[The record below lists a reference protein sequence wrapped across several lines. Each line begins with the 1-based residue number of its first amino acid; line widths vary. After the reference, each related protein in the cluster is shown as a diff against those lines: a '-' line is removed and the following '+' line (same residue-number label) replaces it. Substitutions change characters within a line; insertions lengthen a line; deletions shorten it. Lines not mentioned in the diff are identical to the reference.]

1 MNDLKVVVEQK
12 PAEINANFEE
22 IKLQLAEQMEVYK
35 TAIYSED
42 KVTEAR
48 KDIATLRKI
57 RKAIDDKRKEVKGTY
72 MIPYEEFD
80 RKSKELMQI
89 IDDAINPIN
98 SQIAD
103 FEERRKAEKKQKA
116 LDYFNACMASKG
128 NIISF
133 EEVFKQSWL
142 NAATSFK
149 SIRMDIDAAIKNR
162 EDDIATIKAMN
173 SEVEDKAMATYQRTK
188 RLADAIQVINDY
200 EQQKRIILE
209 REEARRRAEEERKQ
223 REAERLRLEELRRRE
238 EAELERKR
246 EQERFLEE
254 ERRKVREEE
263 QRHIREQYEAAKK
276 AAEAEKEK
284 ESVENPFGEPEEEPE
299 EESPFGQVEEDAEEE
314 SEVFAPAQE
323 TENVLK
329 LVIAEWEDKEGF
341 LRQQMFWN
349 KKEVYRVYP
358 LCECPEDAIVE
369 RDLFS
374 CDQLAS
380 IIEMAING
388 KYDRCIVKTVHL
400 NGDPEYVDEEEY
412 KKFEKELEE

>member
-1 MNDLKVVVEQK
+1 MNELQVVVEQK

-98 SQIAD
+98 SQIVD

-173 SEVEDKAMATYQRTK
+173 SDVEDKAMATYQRTK

-246 EQERFLEE
+246 EQERLLEE

-263 QRHIREQYEAAKK
+263 QRKAREQYEAAKK

-284 ESVENPFGEPEEEPE
+284 ESVENQFGEPEEELPFVTVPEEEPE
-299 EESPFGQVEEDAEEE
+299 EESPFGQVEEDTEEE
-314 SEVFAPAQE
+314 SEVFAPAQ
-323 TENVLK
+323 VLN
-329 LVIAEWEDKEGF
+329 EF
-341 LRQQMFWN
+341 TRT
-349 KKEVYRVYP
+349 YRIT
-358 LCECPEDAIVE
+358 A
-369 RDLFS
+369 
-374 CDQLAS
+374 
-380 IIEMAING
+380 
-388 KYDRCIVKTVHL
+388 
-400 NGDPEYVDEEEY
+400 DEEEHKDIMRFLNGLGVY
-412 KKFEKELEE
+412 YGIEEE